1 MALVADRQHLASGS
15 SSVELGTTMVAIVML
30 LMRPSPYRMQ
40 RLESCGLTVAGA
52 HTGALA
58 KMTKASE
65 MWWVVNGEVLLSS
78 LKRAQSGED
87 AEMLYLELLANSDT
101 EDFREES

>member
-1 MALVADRQHLASGS
+1 
-15 SSVELGTTMVAIVML
+15 
-30 LMRPSPYRMQ
+30 
-40 RLESCGLTVAGA
+40 
-52 HTGALA
+52 
-58 KMTKASE
+58 MTKASE

>member
-1 MALVADRQHLASGS
+1 
-15 SSVELGTTMVAIVML
+15 
-30 LMRPSPYRMQ
+30 MQ

-52 HTGALA
+52 RTGALA
-58 KMTKASE
+58 EMAKASE

-78 LKRAQSGED
+78 LNRAQSGED